1 MAATDDRAEITD
13 YSRCGSQLDVVAPG
27 GSRTSKQIFSTAPGG
42 YYVERSGTSQAAA
55 YVTSA
60 VALALHAWSL
70 QSPSVLAPP
79 FVNVRDLLRDTAQD
93 LGYLE
98 TSQGKGL
105 LDVRRMME
113 VLQ

>member
-1 MAATDDRAEITD
+1 M
-13 YSRCGSQLDVVAPG
+13 
-27 GSRTSKQIFSTAPGG
+27 
-42 YYVERSGTSQAAA
+42 
-55 YVTSA
+55 
-60 VALALHAWSL
+60 
-70 QSPSVLAPP
+70 
-79 FVNVRDLLRDTAQD
+79 RDLLRDTAQD